1 MAFARHLPV
10 DMSLLHLQDNHVVK
24 AIWEGSERVLRP
36 RRHALWIA
44 KHVDELDGRVI
55 NILQA
60 VGFNHILKV
69 SNMEINHVLVTAL
82 VERWRIETHT
92 FHLPLVEST
101 VTLEDVALQLE
112 LPIEGHAITGINSG
126 PLTLFCQQLL
136 GHVPPVNTIR
146 GNRIK
151 LSWLNNTFRQ
161 LPYDAL
167 DEVVEQYARAYMLLI
182 IGSILMPD
190 TSASMVHLM
199 YLPLLADLQMVTNY
213 SWASVVLSCLYRALD
228 HGTRVDQDNI
238 GGCMILLQSWAWERI
253 TCIAPQI
260 HEVNQ
265 DDIYG
270 GAVFPLAKRW
280 CRTTLSIFHDT
291 TTLQ

>member
-10 DMSLLHLQDNHVVK
+10 DMSLLRLQDNHVVK

-44 KHVDELDGRVI
+44 KHVDELDERVI

-60 VGFNHILKV
+60 VGFHHILKV
-69 SNMEINHVLVTAL
+69 SNMEINHVLVNAL
-82 VERWRIETHT
+82 VKGNA
-92 FHLPLVEST
+92 V
-101 VTLEDVALQLE
+101 
-112 LPIEGHAITGINSG
+112 TGISSG

-136 GHVPPVNTIR
+136 GHVPPENTIR
-146 GNRIK
+146 GNIIK

-161 LPYDAL
+161 LPHDAP

-199 YLPLLADLQMVTNY
+199 YLPLLADLEMVVNY
-213 SWASVVLSCLYRALD
+213 SWASAILACLYRALD

-238 GGCMILLQSWAWERI
+238 GG
-253 TCIAPQI
+253 
-260 HEVNQ
+260 
-265 DDIYG
+265 
-270 GAVFPLAKRW
+270 
-280 CRTTLSIFHDT
+280 
-291 TTLQ
+291 